1 MTRERL
7 LDSAERHFSEHGFA
21 GASLREI
28 TNDAEANLAAVSYH
42 FGSKEELFV
51 AVIERVMAPIN
62 RERLELLDAA
72 EERAAGRPLELE
84 ELIAI
89 LVGPVLRSHAA
100 EGGAGCSL
108 RLFARGQFEDAS
120 MWKRIAEGPLK
131 VIKPRLEAALARSLP
146 HLSAQEIA
154 YRMHFMMGAVKSAA
168 GDQHALRAMSRGLC
182 DPDDIEG
189 TLAQLVAFLAAG
201 MRAPSLAARP
211 TSGPTSGRSSAR
223 SSGRSARRADSKEKP
238 K

>member
-1 MTRERL
+1 
-7 LDSAERHFSEHGFA
+7 
-21 GASLREI
+21 
-28 TNDAEANLAAVSYH
+28 VSYH

-146 HLSAQEIA
+146 HLSAQDIA

-201 MRAPSLAARP
+201 MRAPSLA
-211 TSGPTSGRSSAR
+211 SGPSTR
-223 SSGRSARRADSKEKP
+223 RSARRADSKEKP